1 MDEQELRRQKAN
13 ETIQAIQ
20 YHASCI
26 HALIEPGMTVD
37 ILIPNNTALIVPNMS
52 AEMGRLI
59 ITRPYSLIKIAPK

>member
-1 MDEQELRRQKAN
+1 MDEHELRKQKAN

-20 YHASCI
+20 YHAACI

-37 ILIPNNTALIVPNMS
+37 ILIPNNTTIIVSNMP